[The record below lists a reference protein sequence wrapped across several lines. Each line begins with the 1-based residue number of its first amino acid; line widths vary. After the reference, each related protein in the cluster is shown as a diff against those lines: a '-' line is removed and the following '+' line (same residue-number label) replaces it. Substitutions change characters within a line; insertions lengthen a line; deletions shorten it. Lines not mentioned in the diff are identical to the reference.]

1 MYFHGLWTEIVR
13 TIELSNL
20 GRSYARF
27 GCNHIRMILVVLR
40 LKLLQKVLQ
49 ANASSFVGKR
59 AWCFLVFF
67 NRVIQILTRSEPN
80 HNYHAI
86 TVNDKPRLKLNRT
99 KRRLENRN
107 FSFLFSTNSY
117 FDELEGSL
125 FCLVE
130 GMFSGSRFTVSTY
143 QASQLYVVIYVIQ
156 SSNCHRP

>member
-1 MYFHGLWTEIVR
+1 MFFHGLWTEIVR

-20 GRSYARF
+20 GRSYASFR
-27 GCNHIRMILVVLR
+27 CNHIRMILVVLR

-86 TVNDKPRLKLNRT
+86 TVNDKPRPKLNRT
-99 KRRLENRN
+99 KRRLENIN
-107 FSFLFSTNSY
+107 FLSCFQQIPTSTNWKAAFSVLWKAC
-117 FDELEGSL
+117 F
-125 FCLVE
+125 LVAD
-130 GMFSGSRFTVSTY
+130 SRCPHIKR
-143 QASQLYVVIYVIQ
+143 ASCM
-156 SSNCHRP
+156 S

>member
-1 MYFHGLWTEIVR
+1 MFFHGLWTEIVR

-27 GCNHIRMILVVLR
+27 RCNHIRMILVVLR

-67 NRVIQILTRSEPN
+67 NRVFQILTRSEPN

-86 TVNDKPRLKLNRT
+86 TVNDKPRPKLNRT
-99 KRRLENRN
+99 KRRLENIN

-117 FDELEGSL
+117 LDELEGSL

-130 GMFSGSRFTVSTY
+130 GMFSDSRFTVSTY

>member
-1 MYFHGLWTEIVR
+1 MQSYKDDTCSTQTE
-13 TIELSNL
+13 
-20 GRSYARF
+20 
-27 GCNHIRMILVVLR
+27 
-40 LKLLQKVLQ
+40 
-49 ANASSFVGKR
+49 ASSKSAPGRCVEFRRKKSMVFSR
-59 AWCFLVFF
+59 FF

-86 TVNDKPRLKLNRT
+86 TFNDKPRPKLNRT

-107 FSFLFSTNSY
+107 FSFLFSTNSC

-143 QASQLYVVIYVIQ
+143 QAGQLYVVIYVIQ